1 MFDYGDLIFIGVVAL
16 CFGFM
21 SGRAIGFKDG
31 KREGFIRGKVAA
43 RKSVNQ

>member
-1 MFDYGDLIFIGVVAL
+1 MFDYGDMSFVVVIAL

-31 KREGFIRGKVAA
+31 LREGFIRGKIASS
-43 RKSVNQ
+43 KSVIR

>member
-1 MFDYGDLIFIGVVAL
+1 MFDYGDMTFVIVVAL

-31 KREGFIRGKVAA
+31 SREGFVRGKIAA
-43 RKSVNQ
+43 RKSVIR